1 MKSVQE
7 YIKILENIE
16 TGNQE
21 DSGEFEGPFTVGS
34 LIQILSKVDPNMPI
48 QVTMNQEYQN
58 SLDKVDISGDYVLLG
73 DW

>member
-16 TGNQE
+16 TGEEEQQT
-21 DSGEFEGPFTVGS
+21 DFEGPFTVGR
-34 LIQILSKVDPNMPI
+34 LMQILSKVDPNMPI

-58 SLDKVDISGDYVLLG
+58 ELDRVDISGNYVLLG

>member
-1 MKSVQE
+1 MKSIQD

-16 TGNQE
+16 VGSQE
-21 DSGEFEGPFTVGS
+21 GGEFEGPFTAGK

-58 SLDKVDISGDYVLLG
+58 ELDKVSISGDYVLLG

>member
-1 MKSVQE
+1 MKSVQD

-16 TGNQE
+16 AGAQE
-21 DSGEFEGPFTVGS
+21 GGEFEGPFTVGK
-34 LIQILSKVDPNMPI
+34 LMQILSKVDPNMPI

-58 SLDKVDISGDYVLLG
+58 ELDKVSISGDYVLLG

>member
-7 YIKILENIE
+7 YMKVLEDIE
-16 TGNQE
+16 SSGAEQ
-21 DSGEFEGPFTVGS
+21 GEFEGPWTVGK
-34 LIQILSKVDPNMPI
+34 LMQVLSKVDPNTPI

-58 SLDKVDISGDYVLLG
+58 ELDKVAIGGDYVLLG